1 MECACGGSTGA
12 LQEARNKR
20 LDAVLTYQAC
30 LACGRVSGDRLRIGT
45 TLVLTGPRARCEF
58 NTLDQER
65 AVELKSQA
73 ERPPMLQRSCHLNG
87 LRGEQRALPRRT

>member
-20 LDAVLTYQAC
+20 LDAVLTYQGC
-30 LACGRVSGDRLRIGT
+30 LACGQVSGDRLRIGT

-58 NTLDQER
+58 NALDQKR
-65 AVELKSQA
+65 AVELKSKADRPA
-73 ERPPMLQRSCHLNG
+73 ETPVAVSWGDVDVGDTATLF
-87 LRGEQRALPRRT
+87 

>member
-65 AVELKSQA
+65 ADALKTQA
-73 ERPPMLQRSCHLNG
+73 ERPAETPVAVPW
-87 LRGEQRALPRRT
+87 GEVEVGETATLF